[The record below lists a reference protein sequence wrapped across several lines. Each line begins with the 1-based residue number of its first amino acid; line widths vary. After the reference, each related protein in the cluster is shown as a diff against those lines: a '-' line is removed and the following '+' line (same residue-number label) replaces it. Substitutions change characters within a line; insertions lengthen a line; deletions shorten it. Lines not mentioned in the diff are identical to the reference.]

1 MREFSVPAS
10 FAVGEHD
17 NVASMVYSHERDD
30 PDHVIFQRLVNG
42 VWTDVTCAQAAQQI
56 RHVALG
62 LIAEGVNAGDR
73 VAILSGTR
81 YEWVILDYAI
91 LSVGALTVPIYDT
104 SSAEQVRW
112 VLEDSGTVLV
122 IAETDAHAQLV
133 KELSDELPSLRK
145 ILHLESS
152 GPTALDELAEAGKSV
167 DIGQLDERLAGLRAA
182 DPATLIY
189 TSGTT
194 GRPKGCQ
201 LTHSNLL
208 YETRGA
214 ASCFPTLLRKGE
226 RLLVFLPLAHVL
238 ARALSMSAF
247 ANKVTIGYTS
257 DMKNLAPTL
266 AVFKPTVVVSVP
278 RVFEKVYN
286 TAELKARDSRRGM
299 VFHIAARTATEW
311 STAQDTGGPG
321 LLLQARHALFDRLVY
336 GKLRAA
342 LGGDCHA
349 AVSGGAPLGKRLCHF
364 YRGVG
369 LTVYEGYGLTETSS
383 AITVNRI
390 SDERVGT
397 VESCYPATAWRS
409 PTTARCCCA
418 VAWCSTA
425 IGITRK
431 PLARRSST
439 GGSTPATSDRW
450 TTTGSCRSS
459 AARGDHR
466 DRGRQERR
474 SGRARRSVAGPPPD
488 QPGGGGRGQQAV
500 CGCADSDRP
509 RRRRRVEG
517 APRQGGHRLR
527 RGPGQRSRPGRRD
540 RSGRQQCQPDGV
552 AGGIDSQVPDSA
564 DRLHRADR
572 RVDTDAEGEAK
583 RGRRTVRQRDRV
595 ALQQALTAL

>member
-1 MREFSVPAS
+1 MREFSVPAG
-10 FAVGEHD
+10 FTVGEHD
-17 NVASMVYSHERDD
+17 NVATMVYSHERDD

-56 RHVALG
+56 RDSALG

-73 VAILSGTR
+73 VAILSATR

-112 VLEDSGTVLV
+112 VLEDSGAVLV
-122 IAETDAHAQLV
+122 IAETDVHAQLV
-133 KELSDELPSLRK
+133 KELGAELPSVRK
-145 ILHLESS
+145 ILQLESS

-238 ARALSMSAF
+238 ARSLSMSAF
-247 ANKVTIGYTS
+247 ANKVTIGYTG
-257 DMKNLAPTL
+257 DIKNLVPTF

-286 TAELKARDSRRGM
+286 TAELKARDSGRGM
-299 VFHIAARTATEW
+299 VFDLAARTATEW

-321 LLLQARHALFDRLVY
+321 LLLRARHALFDRLVY

-390 SDERVGT
+390 GEERVGT
-397 VESCYPATAWRS
+397 VGKLMPGNSMAIANDDEVLVRGGVVFNGYWHNEKATGEAIVNGWFHTGDLGSVDDDGFLSIVGRKKDIIVTAGGKNVAPAVMEDHLRAHPLISQAIVVGDDRPFVGALIAIDPEGFEVWKQHHGKEATAS
-409 PTTARCCCA
+409 
-418 VAWCSTA
+418 V
-425 IGITRK
+425 
-431 PLARRSST
+431 
-439 GGSTPATSDRW
+439 
-450 TTTGSCRSS
+450 
-459 AARGDHR
+459 GDLVN
-466 DRGRQERR
+466 D
-474 SGRARRSVAGPPPD
+474 PD
-488 QPGGGGRGQQAV
+488 LVGEIDQAV
-500 CGCADSDRP
+500 KESNQTVSHAESIRKFRILP
-509 RRRRRVEG
+509 
-517 APRQGGHRLR
+517 
-527 RGPGQRSRPGRRD
+527 
-540 RSGRQQCQPDGV
+540 
-552 AGGIDSQVPDSA
+552 IDFTV
-564 DRLHRADR
+564 L
-572 RVDTDAEGEAK
+572 TGELTPTLKVK
-583 RGRRTVRQRDRV
+583 RNVVNARFATEIE
-595 ALQQALTAL
+595 ALYSKR